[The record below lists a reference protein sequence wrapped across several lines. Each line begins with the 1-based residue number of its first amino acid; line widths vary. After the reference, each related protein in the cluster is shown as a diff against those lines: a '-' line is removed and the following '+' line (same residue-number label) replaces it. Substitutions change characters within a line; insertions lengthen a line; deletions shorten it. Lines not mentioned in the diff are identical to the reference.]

1 MNVGLV
7 LDFGTH
13 VDGAWVYKD
22 PAQHTLAQKAS
33 EVLEWDLVTFD
44 AWLYG
49 PEHWRSYPKVRQ
61 HLMGLREQ
69 LTHAFFALAGSEPE
83 QGQRI
88 SDYFRETRRLALRT
102 PNLPPTLRVAMA
114 AVDKMKTR
122 RLTPDVHAKNLKRL
136 QQEYA
141 DRIRTGQKYGSQTE
155 LARKYGLPLHT
166 VRRSLKASQTP

>member
-1 MNVGLV
+1 MSFGLI

-22 PAQHTLAQKAS
+22 PAQHTLAQLAR
-33 EVLEWDLVTFD
+33 EVLDWDLVAFD

-49 PEHWRSYPKVRQ
+49 PGHWRSYPKVRQ

-69 LTHAFFALAGSEPE
+69 LTHAFFANTGDELE
-83 QGQRI
+83 QAQRI
-88 SDYFRETRRLALRT
+88 RDYFRETRRLALRMENM
-102 PNLPPTLRVAMA
+102 PLALRSAMA
-114 AVDKMKTR
+114 MVDKKKTR
-122 RLTPDVHAKNLKRL
+122 RLTSDLQARNLKRL

-141 DRIRTGQKYGSQTE
+141 DRVRSGQKYGAQTE

-166 VRRSLKASQTP
+166 VRRSLKAS

>member
-1 MNVGLV
+1 MSVGLI

-13 VDGAWVYKD
+13 VDGRWVYKD
-22 PAQHTLAQKAS
+22 PAQYPVAQMAG
-33 EVLEWDLVTFD
+33 EVLDWDLVTFD

-49 PEHWRSYPKVRQ
+49 PGHWRSYPKVRQ

-69 LTHAFFALAGSEPE
+69 LTHAFFTHVGSESE
-83 QGQRI
+83 QVQRI
-88 SDYFRETRRLALRT
+88 RDYFRETRRLALRME
-102 PNLPPTLRVAMA
+102 NLPPSLRMAMA
-114 AVDKMKTR
+114 TVDKEKTR
-122 RLTPDVHAKNLKRL
+122 RVTPDPLGKNLKRL

-141 DRIRTGQKYGSQTE
+141 DRLRTGQKYGAQTE